1 MGYNFKECNREQLFL
16 LPASMREWL
25 PEGHL
30 AWFILD
36 AVEEM
41 DLAAF
46 YRNYREDGWG
56 RAAYEPRMMVALL
69 VYAYSLGVRSSRE
82 IERACEDRVSFRV
95 ITANQRPDHTTIAR
109 FRQEFTEE
117 IGKLFTEVL
126 HLCVRAGL
134 VKVGVVVLDGTKVAG
149 NASLSANRTYEHLER
164 EVAWMLE
171 EAEAKDAEED
181 AVYGTDREGSELPEE
196 LRKRDSRLAR
206 LRRAKA
212 ELEREAEEAAVARQR
227 EIEAREREQ
236 EVTGKPRRGRKP
248 KAPDP
253 TPRREAKANLTD
265 PESRIMKTRTG
276 YVQGYNAQV
285 MVTKDQVI
293 VAAEVTQDQNDVHQL
308 HPMLG
313 KVAEE
318 LATAGVRGRVA
329 AVVADAGY
337 QSEEGVRK
345 ADPNGPELF
354 LATTN
359 DRQQRV
365 AMEGAPAPR
374 GRIPK
379 GLGVKERME
388 RKLLTQRGRALY
400 KLRGQTVEPVFGQIK
415 GVRDCDGFMRR
426 GLTAAKSEW
435 RLICAT
441 HNLLKLWRSGKA
453 LLGAWLRGTRLRRE
467 PCWAY

>member
-1 MGYNFKECNREQLFL
+1 MGYNFKRK
-16 LPASMREWL
+16 
-25 PEGHL
+25 
-30 AWFILD
+30 
-36 AVEEM
+36 
-41 DLAAF
+41 
-46 YRNYREDGWG
+46 YREDGWG

-134 VKVGVVVLDGTKVAG
+134 VKVGVVVLDGT
-149 NASLSANRTYEHLER
+149 
-164 EVAWMLE
+164 
-171 EAEAKDAEED
+171 
-181 AVYGTDREGSELPEE
+181 
-196 LRKRDSRLAR
+196 
-206 LRRAKA
+206 
-212 ELEREAEEAAVARQR
+212 
-227 EIEAREREQ
+227 EAREREQ
-236 EVTGKPRRGRKP
+236 EVTGKTRRGRKP

-308 HPMLG
+308 HPMPG

-329 AVVADAGY
+329 RVADAGY

-359 DRQQRV
+359 DRQ
-365 AMEGAPAPR
+365 P
-374 GRIPK
+374 
-379 GLGVKERME
+379 GV
-388 RKLLTQRGRALY
+388 
-400 KLRGQTVEPVFGQIK
+400 
-415 GVRDCDGFMRR
+415 
-426 GLTAAKSEW
+426 
-435 RLICAT
+435 
-441 HNLLKLWRSGKA
+441 
-453 LLGAWLRGTRLRRE
+453 
-467 PCWAY
+467 